1 VSLNIADGSI
11 LLFSGSGTYF
21 GLIFVLRRSLP
32 TIDVPLG
39 MITPPRTLFNLNSSL
54 SGDVKSKLLPN
65 PNGLSIWFVCPNL
78 VVYLAFPLTSTGM
91 NPGLLSTVCVPAA
104 RIMVVKSNLSFLCP
118 TT

>member
-1 VSLNIADGSI
+1 MDLI

-65 PNGLSIWFVCPNL
+65 PNGLNVKLVFPNL
-78 VVYLAFPLTSTGM
+78 VVYLASSTYI
-91 NPGLLSTVCVPAA
+91 N
-104 RIMVVKSNLSFLCP
+104 RYKS
-118 TT
+118 